1 MSLHS
6 MTAFARESA
15 SGPDAVIVELRSV
28 NHRYLDC
35 HFKLPDSLRALEP
48 KLRDALA
55 KSLKRGKVDCQ
66 IRIVDEADRQSLT
79 IDEDRL
85 KAVLGTLRQ
94 LQNAAPH
101 LAQPDALA
109 VLQFPGVCEGRADK
123 ENSLQASALEAF
135 NQALKTLQESRAR
148 EGAQLAQH
156 LQRRIAAVQDEVTR
170 VRSELPALRER
181 QQERL
186 RRRLDELEQPVDPG
200 RLEQELVLIL
210 QKSDVDEELDRLE
223 AHVAE
228 VTRILGEGGPCGRRL
243 DFLMQELN
251 REANTL
257 SSKSTAGSTTQSAVE
272 LKVLIEQMR
281 EQIQNIE

>member
-6 MTAFARESA
+6 MTAFARESV
-15 SGPDAVIVELRSV
+15 SDPDAVIVELRSV

-35 HFKLPDSLRALEP
+35 HFKLPDSLRVLEP

-55 KSLKRGKVDCQ
+55 KTLTRGKIDCQ
-66 IRIVDEADRQSLT
+66 IRIGDEADRQSLT

-85 KAVLGTLRQ
+85 NAVLGALRQ
-94 LQNAAPH
+94 LQGSAPD
-101 LAQPDALA
+101 LARPDALA

-123 ENSLQASALEAF
+123 ESSLQASALEAF
-135 NQALKTLQESRAR
+135 TLALGTLQESRAR

-156 LQRRIAAVQDEVTR
+156 LQRRIELVQDEVTR
-170 VRSELPALRER
+170 VRSELPGLRER

-200 RLEQELVLIL
+200 RLEQELVLML

-223 AHVAE
+223 AHVEE
-228 VTRILGEGGPCGRRL
+228 VRRILTKGGPCGRRL